1 MRISVLCPSSTR
13 ETAQDVP
20 AAAANGGS
28 SDQTGILLAFFLT
41 ALFVVLVVVAT
52 VGWFVWRDHK
62 VAATQQSLAKAP
74 AEPGVVVEASSPV
87 TVDDVTS
94 V

>member
-20 AAAANGGS
+20 AANGGS

-87 TVDDVTS
+87 TIDDVTS